1 MSGRCYHG
9 PRQRGP
15 ARAAIGGKCRSSRQI
30 GRAKPQLETAPL
42 IVHVVRQFLPN
53 RGGLEDVV
61 ANLAR
66 QTVRRGY
73 RLRVVTLDSLFTAP
87 EDKLP
92 LHEDIDGIEVVRI
105 PWFGTSRYPL
115 APQVFRHLADADL
128 VHVHAIDFF
137 FDALAWGRL
146 LHGKPMIVTTHG
158 GFFHTRKY
166 ATIKRIWFQT
176 LTRASAMAY
185 RRVVCCSASDL
196 RQFSEIVPDSL
207 LIENGADIG
216 KFADTA
222 SRRAKRRIVTIGR
235 FSVNKRIDHL
245 LDAMAALKT
254 RNPEWHLD
262 IVGAES
268 DLNRADIEGAIES
281 RHLSGRVTL
290 HVSPENDTIR
300 RIIAEASIFA
310 SASEYE
316 GFGLVALE
324 AMSAGLLPVLN
335 ANDAFTTLA
344 ARHPVLM
351 LADFMNPE
359 SAATAIETAHETLSR
374 QPDTV
379 RAELLDAA
387 RGYSWDIVAGR
398 YIDLY
403 RSLEIVAAESI

>member
-1 MSGRCYHG
+1 MSIVE
-9 PRQRGP
+9 
-15 ARAAIGGKCRSSRQI
+15 ADRAHAM
-30 GRAKPQLETAPL
+30 PQLETAPL

-73 RLRVVTLDSLFTAP
+73 RVRVVTLDSLFTAP

-92 LHEDIDGIEVVRI
+92 LREDIDGIEVVRI

-115 APQVFRHLADADL
+115 APHVFRHLADADL

-158 GFFHTRKY
+158 GFFHTQKY
-166 ATIKRIWFQT
+166 ATIKKIWFRT

-196 RQFSEIVPDSL
+196 KQFSEIVPDSL

-235 FSVNKRIDHL
+235 FSVNKRLDHL
-245 LDAMAALKT
+245 LDAMAKLKT
-254 RNPEWHLD
+254 RDPEWHLD

-268 DLNRADIEGAIES
+268 DLNRADVEGAIES

-335 ANDAFTTLA
+335 ANDAFATLA
-344 ARHPVLM
+344 TRHPVLM
-351 LADFMNPE
+351 LADFTNPE
-359 SAATAIETAHETLSR
+359 RAATAIEAAHQALLR
-374 QPDTV
+374 QPDAV

-403 RSLEIVAAESI
+403 RSLDVVAAESI

>member
-1 MSGRCYHG
+1 MSIVEADRV
-9 PRQRGP
+9 
-15 ARAAIGGKCRSSRQI
+15 
-30 GRAKPQLETAPL
+30 RAKPKLETAPL

-73 RLRVVTLDSLFTAP
+73 RVRVVTLDSLFPAP

-92 LHEDIDGIEVVRI
+92 LREDIDGIEVVRI
-105 PWFGTSRYPL
+105 PWSGSSRYPL

-146 LHGKPMIVTTHG
+146 LHRKPMIVTTHG

-166 ATIKRIWFQT
+166 AAIKKIWFRT

-196 RQFSEIVPDSL
+196 KQFSEIVPDSL

-254 RNPEWHLD
+254 RDPEWHLD

-268 DLNRADIEGAIES
+268 DLNRADVEGAIER

-290 HVSPENDTIR
+290 HVSPDNDTIR
-300 RIIAEASIFA
+300 RIIAESWIFA

-335 ANDAFTTLA
+335 ANDAFATLA

-351 LADFMNPE
+351 LADFTNPE
-359 SAATAIETAHETLSR
+359 TAATAIETAYEDLSR
-374 QPDTV
+374 QPDVV
-379 RAELLDAA
+379 RAGLLEAA
-387 RGYSWDIVAGR
+387 RGYSWDIVAER

-403 RSLEIVAAESI
+403 RSLDVVAAENI

>member
-1 MSGRCYHG
+1 MAIVEADSVREK
-9 PRQRGP
+9 PRP
-15 ARAAIGGKCRSSRQI
+15 
-30 GRAKPQLETAPL
+30 ETAPL

-61 ANLAR
+61 ANLGR

-73 RLRVVTLDSLFTAP
+73 RVRVVTLDSLFTAP

-92 LHEDIDGIEVVRI
+92 PRENIDGIEVVRI
-105 PWFGTSRYPL
+105 PWSGSSRYPL
-115 APQVFRHLADADL
+115 APQVFRHIGDADL

-166 ATIKRIWFQT
+166 AAIKKIWFRT

-216 KFADTA
+216 KFADAA
-222 SRRAKRRIVTIGR
+222 SRRAKRRVVTIGR
-235 FSVNKRIDHL
+235 FSVNKRLDHL
-245 LDAMAALKT
+245 LNAMAALKT
-254 RNPEWHLD
+254 RHPEWHLD

-268 DLNRADIEGAIES
+268 DLNRANLEDEIES
-281 RHLSGRVTL
+281 RNLTGRVTL
-290 HVSPENDTIR
+290 HVSRDNDTIR
-300 RIIAEASIFA
+300 RIIAEASLFA

-335 ANDAFTTLA
+335 ANDAFQTLA
-344 ARHPVLM
+344 GRHPVIR
-351 LADFMNPE
+351 LADFQN
-359 SAATAIETAHETLSR
+359 SGAAAAAIEAAYEGLAR
-374 QPDTV
+374 EPDAI
-379 RAELLDAA
+379 RAGLLDAA
-387 RGYSWDIVAGR
+387 RGYSWDIVASR

-403 RSLEIVAAESI
+403 RSLDIAVAESL

>member
-1 MSGRCYHG
+1 MSIVEADRV
-9 PRQRGP
+9 
-15 ARAAIGGKCRSSRQI
+15 
-30 GRAKPQLETAPL
+30 RAKPKLETAPL

-73 RLRVVTLDSLFTAP
+73 RVRVVTLDSLFTAP

-92 LHEDIDGIEVVRI
+92 LREDIDGIEVVRI
-105 PWFGTSRYPL
+105 PWSGSSRYPL

-166 ATIKRIWFQT
+166 ATIKKIWFRT

-196 RQFSEIVPDSL
+196 KQFSEIVPDSL

-254 RNPEWHLD
+254 RDPEWHLD

-268 DLNRADIEGAIES
+268 DLNRADVEGAIES

-290 HVSPENDTIR
+290 HVSPDNDTIR
-300 RIIAEASIFA
+300 RIIAESSIFA

-335 ANDAFTTLA
+335 ANDAFATLA

-351 LADFMNPE
+351 LADFTNPE
-359 SAATAIETAHETLSR
+359 AAATAIETAYEDLSR
-374 QPDTV
+374 QPDVV
-379 RAELLDAA
+379 RAGLLEAA
-387 RGYSWDIVAGR
+387 RGYSWDIVAER

-403 RSLEIVAAESI
+403 RSLDVVAAENI

>member
-1 MSGRCYHG
+1 MSIVEADRV
-9 PRQRGP
+9 
-15 ARAAIGGKCRSSRQI
+15 
-30 GRAKPQLETAPL
+30 RAKPRLETAPL

-73 RLRVVTLDSLFTAP
+73 RVRVVTLDSLFTAP

-92 LHEDIDGIEVVRI
+92 LREDIDGIEVVRI
-105 PWFGTSRYPL
+105 PWSGSSRYPL

-158 GFFHTRKY
+158 AFFHTRKY
-166 ATIKRIWFQT
+166 ATIKKIWFRT

-196 RQFSEIVPDSL
+196 KQFSEIVPDSL

-254 RNPEWHLD
+254 RDPEWHLD

-268 DLNRADIEGAIES
+268 DLNRADVEGAIES

-290 HVSPENDTIR
+290 HVSPDNDTIR
-300 RIIAEASIFA
+300 RIIAESSIFA

-335 ANDAFTTLA
+335 ANDAFATLA

-351 LADFMNPE
+351 LADFTNPE
-359 SAATAIETAHETLSR
+359 AAATAIETAYEDLSR
-374 QPDTV
+374 QPDVV
-379 RAELLDAA
+379 RAGLLEAA
-387 RGYSWDIVAGR
+387 RGYSWDIVAER

-403 RSLEIVAAESI
+403 RSLDVVAAENI

>member
-1 MSGRCYHG
+1 M
-9 PRQRGP
+9 
-15 ARAAIGGKCRSSRQI
+15 AIVEADRVHEQ
-30 GRAKPQLETAPL
+30 PQSEAPPL

-61 ANLAR
+61 ANLGR

-73 RLRVVTLDSLFTAP
+73 RVRVVTLDSLFTAP
-87 EDKLP
+87 DDKLP
-92 LHEDIDGIEVVRI
+92 PRENINGIEVVRI
-105 PWFGTSRYPL
+105 PWSGSSRYPL
-115 APQVFRHLADADL
+115 APQVFRHIGDADL

-166 ATIKRIWFQT
+166 AAVKKVWFRT
-176 LTRASAMAY
+176 LTRASATAY

-196 RQFSEIVPDSL
+196 KQFSEIVPDSL

-235 FSVNKRIDHL
+235 FSVNKRLDHL
-245 LDAMAALKT
+245 LDAMAVLKT
-254 RNPEWHLD
+254 RHPEWHLD
-262 IVGAES
+262 IIGAES
-268 DLNRADIEGAIES
+268 DLSRVNVEDEIES
-281 RHLSGRVTL
+281 RNLTGRVTL
-290 HVSPENDTIR
+290 HVSPDNDGIR
-300 RIIAEASIFA
+300 RVIAEASLFA

-335 ANDAFTTLA
+335 ANYAFQTLA
-344 ARHPVLM
+344 ARHPVIR
-351 LADFMNPE
+351 LADFQN
-359 SAATAIETAHETLSR
+359 SGAAATAIEAAYDGLTH
-374 QPDTV
+374 QPDAV
-379 RAELLDAA
+379 RSELLDAA
-387 RGYSWDIVAGR
+387 RGYSWDIVAGH

-403 RSLEIVAAESI
+403 RSLDIAVAESL

>member
-1 MSGRCYHG
+1 MSIVE
-9 PRQRGP
+9 
-15 ARAAIGGKCRSSRQI
+15 ADRAH
-30 GRAKPQLETAPL
+30 AKLRLETAPL

-73 RLRVVTLDSLFTAP
+73 RVRVVTLDSLFTAP

-92 LHEDIDGIEVVRI
+92 LREDIDGIEVVRI
-105 PWFGTSRYPL
+105 PWYGSSRYPL

-166 ATIKRIWFQT
+166 AAIKKIWFRT

-196 RQFSEIVPDSL
+196 KQFSEIVPDSL

-254 RNPEWHLD
+254 SDPEWHLD

-268 DLNRADIEGAIES
+268 DLDRADVEGAIES

-290 HVSPENDTIR
+290 HVSPDNDTIR
-300 RIIAEASIFA
+300 RIITEASIFA

-335 ANDAFTTLA
+335 SNDAFATLA

-351 LADFMNPE
+351 LADFTNPE
-359 SAATAIETAHETLSR
+359 SAATAIEAAHEALSR
-374 QPDTV
+374 QPDAV

-403 RSLEIVAAESI
+403 RSLDVAAAESI

>member
-1 MSGRCYHG
+1 MSIVE
-9 PRQRGP
+9 
-15 ARAAIGGKCRSSRQI
+15 ADRA
-30 GRAKPQLETAPL
+30 RAKPQLETAPL

-73 RLRVVTLDSLFTAP
+73 RVRVVTLDSLFTAP

-92 LHEDIDGIEVVRI
+92 LREDIDGIEVVRI

-115 APQVFRHLADADL
+115 APEVFRHLADADL

-158 GFFHTRKY
+158 GFFHTQKY
-166 ATIKRIWFQT
+166 ATIKKIWFRT

-196 RQFSEIVPDSL
+196 KQFSEIAPDSL

-222 SRRAKRRIVTIGR
+222 SRRARRRIVTIGR
-235 FSVNKRIDHL
+235 FSVNKRLDHL
-245 LDAMAALKT
+245 LDAMAMLKA
-254 RNPEWHLD
+254 RDPEWHLD

-268 DLNRADIEGAIES
+268 DLNRADVEGAIES

-335 ANDAFTTLA
+335 ANNAFATLA

-351 LADFMNPE
+351 LADFTNPE
-359 SAATAIETAHETLSR
+359 SAATAIEAAHQALSR
-374 QPDTV
+374 QPDAV

-403 RSLEIVAAESI
+403 RSLDVSAAESM

>member
-1 MSGRCYHG
+1 MSIVE
-9 PRQRGP
+9 
-15 ARAAIGGKCRSSRQI
+15 ADRAHAM
-30 GRAKPQLETAPL
+30 PQLETAPL

-73 RLRVVTLDSLFTAP
+73 RVRVVTLDSLFTAP

-92 LHEDIDGIEVVRI
+92 LREDIDGIEVVRI

-115 APQVFRHLADADL
+115 APHVFRHLADADL

-158 GFFHTRKY
+158 GFFHTQKY
-166 ATIKRIWFQT
+166 ATIKKIWFRT

-196 RQFSEIVPDSL
+196 KQFSEIVPDSL

-235 FSVNKRIDHL
+235 FSVNKRLDHL
-245 LDAMAALKT
+245 LDAMAKLKT
-254 RNPEWHLD
+254 RDPEWHLD

-268 DLNRADIEGAIES
+268 DLDRADVKGAIES

-335 ANDAFTTLA
+335 ANDAFATLA
-344 ARHPVLM
+344 TRHPVLM
-351 LADFMNPE
+351 LADFTNPE
-359 SAATAIETAHETLSR
+359 RAAKAIEAAHQALLR
-374 QPDTV
+374 QPDAV
-379 RAELLDAA
+379 RAEVLDAA

-403 RSLEIVAAESI
+403 RSLDVVAAESI

>member
-1 MSGRCYHG
+1 MAIVEAGRVH
-9 PRQRGP
+9 
-15 ARAAIGGKCRSSRQI
+15 AR
-30 GRAKPQLETAPL
+30 PQLETGPL

-73 RLRVVTLDSLFTAP
+73 RVRVVTLDSLFTAP
-87 EDKLP
+87 KDKLP
-92 LHEDIDGIEVVRI
+92 AREDIDGIEVVRI
-105 PWFGTSRYPL
+105 PWSGTSRYPL
-115 APQVFRHLADADL
+115 APEVFRHLADADL

-146 LHGKPMIVTTHG
+146 LHRKPMIVTTHG

-166 ATIKRIWFQT
+166 AAIKKIWFRT
-176 LTRASAMAY
+176 LTRASALAY

-196 RQFSEIVPDSL
+196 KQFSAIVPDSL

-216 KFADTA
+216 KFADSA
-222 SRRAKRRIVTIGR
+222 SQRPRRRIVTIGR
-235 FSVNKRIDHL
+235 FSVNKRLDHL
-245 LDAMAALKT
+245 LDAMAALKD
-254 RNPEWHLD
+254 RDPEWHLD

-268 DLNRADIEGAIES
+268 DLNRVDIEAAIEG
-281 RHLSGRVTL
+281 RNLSGRVTL
-290 HVSPENDTIR
+290 HVSPDNGAIR
-300 RIIAEASIFA
+300 RILAEASLFA

-335 ANDAFTTLA
+335 ANDAFTMLA
-344 ARHPVLM
+344 GRHPVIR
-351 LADFMNPE
+351 LADFTHPA
-359 SAATAIETAHETLSR
+359 SAATMIEAAHETLAR
-374 QPDTV
+374 QPDVV
-379 RAELLDAA
+379 RAELVDAV
-387 RGYSWDIVAGR
+387 RGYSWDIVARR

-403 RSLEIVAAESI
+403 RSLNVVSPDRI

>member
-1 MSGRCYHG
+1 MSIVEADRV
-9 PRQRGP
+9 
-15 ARAAIGGKCRSSRQI
+15 
-30 GRAKPQLETAPL
+30 RAKPQLETAPL

-66 QTVRRGY
+66 QTVRLGY
-73 RLRVVTLDSLFTAP
+73 RVRVVTLDSLFTAP

-92 LHEDIDGIEVVRI
+92 LREDVDGIEVVRI

-137 FDALAWGRL
+137 FDALAWARL

-158 GFFHTRKY
+158 GFFHTQKY
-166 ATIKRIWFQT
+166 ATIKKIWFRT

-196 RQFSEIVPDSL
+196 KQFSEIAPDSL

-235 FSVNKRIDHL
+235 FSVNKRLDHL
-245 LDAMAALKT
+245 LDAMVMLKT
-254 RNPEWHLD
+254 RDPEWHLD

-268 DLNRADIEGAIES
+268 DLNRADVEGAIES

-335 ANDAFTTLA
+335 ANDAFATLA

-351 LADFMNPE
+351 LADFTNPE
-359 SAATAIETAHETLSR
+359 SAATAIEAAHQALSR
-374 QPDTV
+374 QPDAV

-403 RSLEIVAAESI
+403 RSLDVSAAESI

>member
-1 MSGRCYHG
+1 MSIVEADRT
-9 PRQRGP
+9 
-15 ARAAIGGKCRSSRQI
+15 
-30 GRAKPQLETAPL
+30 RAKPQLETAPL

-73 RLRVVTLDSLFTAP
+73 RVRVVTLDSLFTAP

-92 LHEDIDGIEVVRI
+92 LRENIDGIEVVRI

-115 APQVFRHLADADL
+115 APHVFRHLADADL

-158 GFFHTRKY
+158 GFFHTQKY
-166 ATIKRIWFQT
+166 ATIKKIWFRT

-196 RQFSEIVPDSL
+196 KQFSEIVPDSL

-235 FSVNKRIDHL
+235 FSVNKRLDHL
-245 LDAMAALKT
+245 LDAMAKLKT
-254 RNPEWHLD
+254 RDPEWHLD

-268 DLNRADIEGAIES
+268 DLDRADVKGAIES

-335 ANDAFTTLA
+335 ANDAFATLA
-344 ARHPVLM
+344 TRHPVLM
-351 LADFMNPE
+351 LADFTNPE
-359 SAATAIETAHETLSR
+359 RAATAIEAAHQALLR
-374 QPDTV
+374 QPDAV

-403 RSLEIVAAESI
+403 RSLDVSAAESI

>member
-1 MSGRCYHG
+1 MSIVEADR
-9 PRQRGP
+9 
-15 ARAAIGGKCRSSRQI
+15 ARAM
-30 GRAKPQLETAPL
+30 PQLETAPL

-73 RLRVVTLDSLFTAP
+73 RVRVVTLDSLFTAP

-92 LHEDIDGIEVVRI
+92 LREDIDGIEVVRI
-105 PWFGTSRYPL
+105 PWSGSSRYPL

-166 ATIKRIWFQT
+166 ATIKKIWFRT

-196 RQFSEIVPDSL
+196 KQFSEIVPDSL

-254 RNPEWHLD
+254 RDPEWHLD

-268 DLNRADIEGAIES
+268 DLNRADVEGAIES

-290 HVSPENDTIR
+290 HVSPDNDTIR
-300 RIIAEASIFA
+300 RIIAESSIFA

-335 ANDAFTTLA
+335 ANDAFATLA

-351 LADFMNPE
+351 LADFTNPE
-359 SAATAIETAHETLSR
+359 TAATAIETAYEDLSR
-374 QPDTV
+374 QPDVV
-379 RAELLDAA
+379 RARLLDAA
-387 RGYSWDIVAGR
+387 RGYSWDIVAER

-403 RSLEIVAAESI
+403 RSLDVVAAENI

>member
-1 MSGRCYHG
+1 M
-9 PRQRGP
+9 
-15 ARAAIGGKCRSSRQI
+15 AIIEADRMREN
-30 GRAKPQLETAPL
+30 PQPETAPL

-61 ANLAR
+61 ANLGR
-66 QTVRRGY
+66 QTLRRGY
-73 RLRVVTLDSLFTAP
+73 RVRVVTLDSLFTAP
-87 EDKLP
+87 EKKLP
-92 LHEDIDGIEVVRI
+92 PCENIDDIEVVRI
-105 PWFGTSRYPL
+105 PWSGSSRYPL

-128 VHVHAIDFF
+128 LHVHAIDFF

-166 ATIKRIWFQT
+166 AAIKKIWFRT

-196 RQFSEIVPDSL
+196 KQFSEIVPDSL

-222 SRRAKRRIVTIGR
+222 SRRARRRIVTIGR
-235 FSVNKRIDHL
+235 FSVNKRLDHL
-245 LDAMAALKT
+245 LDAMAVLKA
-254 RNPEWHLD
+254 RDPEWHLD

-268 DLNRADIEGAIES
+268 DLNRRDVESEIES
-281 RHLSGRVTL
+281 RDLTGRVTL
-290 HVSPENDTIR
+290 HVSPDNDSIR
-300 RIIAEASIFA
+300 RIITEASLFA

-324 AMSAGLLPVLN
+324 AMSAGLQPVLN
-335 ANDAFTTLA
+335 ANDAFATLA
-344 ARHPVLM
+344 ARHPAIRLT
-351 LADFMNPE
+351 DFTSPE
-359 SAATAIETAHETLSR
+359 MAATAIESAYEALSR
-374 QPDTV
+374 EPDIV
-379 RAELLDAA
+379 RARLLDAA

-403 RSLEIVAAESI
+403 RSLNIGAAESL

>member
-1 MSGRCYHG
+1 M
-9 PRQRGP
+9 
-15 ARAAIGGKCRSSRQI
+15 AIMEADRVHER
-30 GRAKPQLETAPL
+30 PQLETAPL

-66 QTVRRGY
+66 QTVRCGY
-73 RLRVVTLDSLFTAP
+73 RIRVVTLDSLFTAP
-87 EDKLP
+87 KNKLP
-92 LHEDIDGIEVVRI
+92 AREDIDGIEVVRI
-105 PWFGTSRYPL
+105 PWSGSSRYPL
-115 APQVFRHLADADL
+115 APEVFRHLADADL

-137 FDALAWGRL
+137 FDALAWGRP
-146 LHGKPMIVTTHG
+146 LHRKPMIVTTHG

-166 ATIKRIWFQT
+166 AAIKKIWFRT
-176 LTRASAMAY
+176 LTRASALAY

-196 RQFSEIVPDSL
+196 KQFSAIVPDSM

-222 SRRAKRRIVTIGR
+222 SQRPRRRIVTIGR
-235 FSVNKRIDHL
+235 FSVNKRLDHL
-245 LDAMAALKT
+245 LDVMTVLQSRDA
-254 RNPEWHLD
+254 EWHLD

-268 DLNRADIEGAIES
+268 DLSRTDVEAAIEG
-281 RHLSGRVTL
+281 RNLSGRVTL
-290 HVSPENDTIR
+290 HVSPDNGAIR
-300 RIIAEASIFA
+300 RIMAEASLFA

-344 ARHPVLM
+344 CRHPVIR
-351 LADFMNPE
+351 LADFTHP
-359 SAATAIETAHETLSR
+359 ETAVTMIEAAYETLAR
-374 QPDTV
+374 QPDVV
-379 RAELLDAA
+379 RAELVDAV
-387 RGYSWDIVAGR
+387 RGYSWDIVARR

-403 RSLEIVAAESI
+403 GSLNVVAGERI

>member
-1 MSGRCYHG
+1 MSIVEADR
-9 PRQRGP
+9 
-15 ARAAIGGKCRSSRQI
+15 ARAV
-30 GRAKPQLETAPL
+30 PQVETAPL

-73 RLRVVTLDSLFTAP
+73 RVRVVTLDSLFTTP

-92 LHEDIDGIEVVRI
+92 LREDIDGIEVVRI
-105 PWFGTSRYPL
+105 PWSGTSRYPL

-166 ATIKRIWFQT
+166 ATIKKIWFQT

-196 RQFSEIVPDSL
+196 KQFSEIVPDSL

-235 FSVNKRIDHL
+235 FSVNKRLDHL
-245 LDAMAALKT
+245 LDAMAMLKT
-254 RNPEWHLD
+254 RDPEWHLD
-262 IVGAES
+262 IIGAES
-268 DLNRADIEGAIES
+268 DLNRADVEGAIES
-281 RHLSGRVTL
+281 RLLSGRVTL

-300 RIIAEASIFA
+300 RVIAEASIFA

-351 LADFMNPE
+351 LVDFTNPE
-359 SAATAIETAHETLSR
+359 TAATAFETAHETLSR
-374 QPDTV
+374 QPETV

-387 RGYSWDIVAGR
+387 RSYSWDIVAGR

-403 RSLEIVAAESI
+403 RSLDVVVAKSI

>member
-1 MSGRCYHG
+1 MSIVEADR
-9 PRQRGP
+9 
-15 ARAAIGGKCRSSRQI
+15 ARAV
-30 GRAKPQLETAPL
+30 PQVETAPL

-73 RLRVVTLDSLFTAP
+73 RVRVVTLDSLFTTP

-92 LHEDIDGIEVVRI
+92 LREDIDGIEVVRI
-105 PWFGTSRYPL
+105 PWSGTSRYPL

-137 FDALAWGRL
+137 FDALAWGRP

-166 ATIKRIWFQT
+166 ATIKKIWFQT

-196 RQFSEIVPDSL
+196 KQFSEIVPDSL

-235 FSVNKRIDHL
+235 FSVNKRLDHL
-245 LDAMAALKT
+245 LDAMAMLKT
-254 RNPEWHLD
+254 RDPEWHLD
-262 IVGAES
+262 IIGAES
-268 DLNRADIEGAIES
+268 DLNRADVEGAIES

-300 RIIAEASIFA
+300 RVIAEASIFA

-351 LADFMNPE
+351 LADFTNPE
-359 SAATAIETAHETLSR
+359 TAATAIESAHETLSR
-374 QPDTV
+374 QPDTI

-403 RSLEIVAAESI
+403 RSLDVVVAAQSI

>member
-1 MSGRCYHG
+1 MSIVEADR
-9 PRQRGP
+9 
-15 ARAAIGGKCRSSRQI
+15 ARAV
-30 GRAKPQLETAPL
+30 PQVETAPL

-73 RLRVVTLDSLFTAP
+73 RVRVVTLDSLFTTP

-92 LHEDIDGIEVVRI
+92 LREDIDGIEVVRI
-105 PWFGTSRYPL
+105 PWSGTSRYPL

-166 ATIKRIWFQT
+166 ATIKKIWFQT

-196 RQFSEIVPDSL
+196 KQFSEIVPDSL

-235 FSVNKRIDHL
+235 FSVNKRLDHL
-245 LDAMAALKT
+245 LDAMAMLKT
-254 RNPEWHLD
+254 RDPEWHLD
-262 IVGAES
+262 IIGAES
-268 DLNRADIEGAIES
+268 DLNRADVEGAIES
-281 RHLSGRVTL
+281 RLLSGRVTL

-300 RIIAEASIFA
+300 RVIAEASIFA

-351 LADFMNPE
+351 LADFTNPE
-359 SAATAIETAHETLSR
+359 TAATAIETAHETLSR
-374 QPDTV
+374 QPETV
-379 RAELLDAA
+379 RAELLAAA

-403 RSLEIVAAESI
+403 RSLDVVAKSI

>member
-1 MSGRCYHG
+1 MAIVEADREHG
-9 PRQRGP
+9 N
-15 ARAAIGGKCRSSRQI
+15 
-30 GRAKPQLETAPL
+30 PQPETAPL

-73 RLRVVTLDSLFTAP
+73 RVRVVTLDSLFTAP
-87 EDKLP
+87 EKKLP
-92 LHEDIDGIEVVRI
+92 PREDIDGIEVVRI
-105 PWFGTSRYPL
+105 PWSGSSRYPM
-115 APQVFRHLADADL
+115 APQVFRHLGDADL

-166 ATIKRIWFQT
+166 AAIKKIWFRT

-196 RQFSEIVPDSL
+196 KQFSEIAPDSL

-222 SRRAKRRIVTIGR
+222 SRRPKRRIVTIGR
-235 FSVNKRIDHL
+235 FSVNKRLDHL
-245 LDAMAALKT
+245 LDAMATLKT
-254 RNPEWHLD
+254 RDPEWHLD

-268 DLNRADIEGAIES
+268 DLNRRDVDGEIES
-281 RHLSGRVTL
+281 RNLTGRVTL
-290 HVSPENDTIR
+290 HVSPDNDTIR
-300 RIIAEASIFA
+300 RVIAEASLFA

-335 ANDAFTTLA
+335 ANDAFQTLA
-344 ARHPVLM
+344 ARHPAIKLT
-351 LADFMNPE
+351 DFTRPE
-359 SAATAIETAHETLSR
+359 AAATAIGSAYEDLSR
-374 QPDTV
+374 EPDVV
-379 RAELLDAA
+379 RARLLDAA

-403 RSLEIVAAESI
+403 RSLDIAAESI

>member
-1 MSGRCYHG
+1 MSIVEADR
-9 PRQRGP
+9 
-15 ARAAIGGKCRSSRQI
+15 ARAM
-30 GRAKPQLETAPL
+30 PQLETAPL

-73 RLRVVTLDSLFTAP
+73 RVRVVTLDSLFTAP

-92 LHEDIDGIEVVRI
+92 LREDIDGIEVVRI
-105 PWFGTSRYPL
+105 PWSGSSRYPL

-166 ATIKRIWFQT
+166 AAIKKIWFRT

-196 RQFSEIVPDSL
+196 KQFSEIVPDSL

-222 SRRAKRRIVTIGR
+222 SRRAMRRIVTIGR

-254 RNPEWHLD
+254 RDPEWHLD

-268 DLNRADIEGAIES
+268 DLDRADVEGAIES

-290 HVSPENDTIR
+290 HVSPDNDTIR
-300 RIIAEASIFA
+300 RIIAESSIFA

-335 ANDAFTTLA
+335 ANDAFATLA

-351 LADFMNPE
+351 LADFTNPE
-359 SAATAIETAHETLSR
+359 AAATAIETAYEDLSR
-374 QPDTV
+374 QPDVV
-379 RAELLDAA
+379 RAGLLDAA
-387 RGYSWDIVAGR
+387 RGYSWDIVAER

-403 RSLEIVAAESI
+403 RSLDVVAAESI

>member
-1 MSGRCYHG
+1 MSIVEADRT
-9 PRQRGP
+9 
-15 ARAAIGGKCRSSRQI
+15 
-30 GRAKPQLETAPL
+30 RAKLQLETAPL

-61 ANLAR
+61 ANLGR

-73 RLRVVTLDSLFTAP
+73 RVRVVTLDSLFTAP

-92 LHEDIDGIEVVRI
+92 LREDIDGIEVVRI

-115 APQVFRHLADADL
+115 APEVFRHLADADL

-158 GFFHTRKY
+158 GFFHTQKY
-166 ATIKRIWFQT
+166 ATIKKIWFRT

-196 RQFSEIVPDSL
+196 KQFSEIAPDSL

-222 SRRAKRRIVTIGR
+222 SRRARRRIVTIGR
-235 FSVNKRIDHL
+235 FSVNKRLDHL
-245 LDAMAALKT
+245 LDAMAMLKA
-254 RNPEWHLD
+254 RDPEWHLD

-268 DLNRADIEGAIES
+268 DLNRADVEGAIES

-300 RIIAEASIFA
+300 RIITEASIFA

-335 ANDAFTTLA
+335 ANDAFATLA
-344 ARHPVLM
+344 ARHAVLM
-351 LADFMNPE
+351 LADFTNPE
-359 SAATAIETAHETLSR
+359 SAATAIEAAHQALSR
-374 QPDTV
+374 QPDAV

-403 RSLEIVAAESI
+403 RSLDVVAAESI

>member
-1 MSGRCYHG
+1 MSIVEADRV
-9 PRQRGP
+9 
-15 ARAAIGGKCRSSRQI
+15 
-30 GRAKPQLETAPL
+30 RAKPQLETAPL

-73 RLRVVTLDSLFTAP
+73 RVRVVTLDSLFTAP

-92 LHEDIDGIEVVRI
+92 LREDIDGIEVVRI
-105 PWFGTSRYPL
+105 PWSGSSRYPL

-166 ATIKRIWFQT
+166 AAIKKIWFRT

-196 RQFSEIVPDSL
+196 KQFSEIVPDSL

-222 SRRAKRRIVTIGR
+222 SRRARRRIVTIGR

-254 RNPEWHLD
+254 RDPEWHLD

-268 DLNRADIEGAIES
+268 DLNRADVEGAIER

-290 HVSPENDTIR
+290 HVSPDNDTIR
-300 RIIAEASIFA
+300 RIIAESSIFA

-335 ANDAFTTLA
+335 ANDAFATLA

-351 LADFMNPE
+351 LADFTNPE
-359 SAATAIETAHETLSR
+359 AAATALETAYEDLSR

-403 RSLEIVAAESI
+403 RSLEVVAAESI